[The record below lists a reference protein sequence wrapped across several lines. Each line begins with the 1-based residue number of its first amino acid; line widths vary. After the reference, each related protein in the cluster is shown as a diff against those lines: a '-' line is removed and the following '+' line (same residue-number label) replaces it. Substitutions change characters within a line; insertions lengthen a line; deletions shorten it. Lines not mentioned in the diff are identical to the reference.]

1 MSEILIPYVGIEK
14 QKAIAT
20 ALNKFATLIA
30 NEEKYL
36 KSLQKQKSYFLSA
49 MFI

>member
-1 MSEILIPYVGIEK
+1 MSEIIIPYVSIEQ
-14 QKAIAT
+14 QKAIAAT
-20 ALNKFATLIA
+20 LNKFATLIA

-36 KSLQKQKSYFLSA
+36 KSLQKQKSYFLST